1 MTSNSRRKIGN
12 NVKIDIIND
21 VEIKKMKKVDVSKKH
36 RIPCSTIST
45 ILYFLME
52 NYPKILKNKQS

>member
-21 VEIKKMKKVDVSKKH
+21 IEIKKMKKVDVSKKH
-36 RIPCSTIST
+36 RIPHAAQYQL
-45 ILYFLME
+45 LYIECVFVT
-52 NYPKILKNKQS
+52 